1 MASSAEDDKS
11 LHPMRPQTPQEE
23 EGIDECDGQ
32 VRCYKAPPLPTPE
45 EKMRMQAQAVPTDVI
60 PINVTGRPHPLA
72 ATPPIVTVVCPR
84 LNMPT
89 ITDAIQP
96 MK

>member
-60 PINVTGRPHPLA
+60 PINVTGRPR
-72 ATPPIVTVVCPR
+72 PP
-84 LNMPT
+84 
-89 ITDAIQP
+89 
-96 MK
+96 